1 MLSNND
7 RKLYE
12 RYVDSRDNFSLMSSN
27 DPSTRRDV
35 KIARF
40 KQEQELKLKL
50 EASVV
55 QSLNGVVSN
64 EPHSS
69 LPRFPWSS
77 MVMMPPSGNY
87 TWPKL
92 NSAST
97 MPSMPL
103 TKRLKS

>member
-12 RYVDSRDNFSLMSSN
+12 RYVDSRDDFSLTSSN
-27 DPSTRRDV
+27 DASARRDV

-55 QSLNGVVSN
+55 QSLNGVVSD
-64 EPHSS
+64 EPTVRYQGSH
-69 LPRFPWSS
+69 RAPW
-77 MVMMPPSGNY
+77 
-87 TWPKL
+87 
-92 NSAST
+92 
-97 MPSMPL
+97 
-103 TKRLKS
+103 

>member
-1 MLSNND
+1 MLRRAQEAYERYLSILDTYRMLSNND

-12 RYVDSRDNFSLMSSN
+12 RYVDSRDDFSLTSSN
-27 DPSTRRDV
+27 DASARRDV

-64 EPHSS
+64 EPTVRCQGSHGA
-69 LPRFPWSS
+69 PW
-77 MVMMPPSGNY
+77 
-87 TWPKL
+87 
-92 NSAST
+92 
-97 MPSMPL
+97 
-103 TKRLKS
+103 